1 MPLKPV
7 DKYVGQRLRLRRDAM
22 GVSQIKMGEFL
33 DVSFQQVQKYE
44 RGTNRIS
51 ASTLYEAARALKAP
65 IGYFFEGF
73 QGEGEGLPK
82 DSEALVALADFWR
95 SSEGRI
101 LSSTFLKI
109 TDAKVRAQVLGVL
122 AAIARD

>member
-7 DKYVGQRLRLRRDAM
+7 DKYVGQRLRQRRDVM
-22 GVSQIKMGEFL
+22 GVSQIKMGEIL

-44 RGTNRIS
+44 RGINRVS

-65 IGYFFEGF
+65 IGYFFDGF
-73 QGEGEGLPK
+73 QGEGEGLAEEA
-82 DSEALVALADFWR
+82 EALETAADFWR

-122 AAIARD
+122 AAIAKD